1 MKESKIIS
9 FRVNTDFYDSFDDF
23 CTRNK
28 ISKREAFTRSMES
41 IFEIEK
47 LEKNDLPTL
56 NVPPKYRSIK
66 SISIDVREQK
76 KYKNFKNDLK

>member
-1 MKESKIIS
+1 
-9 FRVNTDFYDSFDDF
+9 
-23 CTRNK
+23 
-28 ISKREAFTRSMES
+28 MES